1 MSNSAR
7 HRITPQR
14 GRRIQAGAK
23 VPATGSYIRQSA
35 EGAADRNHSVALLGL
50 PCGCILL
57 QGLHPCLCSDTP
69 SGLFRTT
76 RDTQSP
82 PLALPARGGETT
94 PCHLFRFK
102 GRVFACQIPRN
113 TGHTTSCHFRNLTS
127 KFPTVRCVFNTIAL
141 TPSSLRMTQESDWG
155 EGFSLIEKKRGTAEP
170 AFAGPAV
177 LSCVFCCS
185 LISPDSCAAGC
196 CGCQHAACG
205 WPSRESGVHARG

>member
-127 KFPTVRCVFNTIAL
+127 KFPTRDVYCSRSTWLAVG
-141 TPSSLRMTQESDWG
+141 SLLVKDRMARDTQQEKPRPLFPPLG
-155 EGFSLIEKKRGTAEP
+155 EGRGGGFFFFCTLH
-170 AFAGPAV
+170 FALCNKG
-177 LSCVFCCS
+177 
-185 LISPDSCAAGC
+185 
-196 CGCQHAACG
+196 
-205 WPSRESGVHARG
+205 